1 MTLVNQ
7 RRIDILANNMG
18 LHFSMDLEGGRV
30 DGWVGGWMGGWMGG
44 CVGGFGLVYRGLTP
58 QQQSGSYQGGEMMM
72 KAVFWWRKPE
82 YPEEPTDL
90 RQVTDELNWMG
101 GCVDGWVGGTS
112 IARDGGGDREEG
124 AGRKEEGGGSEGE
137 MEKKERKME
146 MVEGSRRRGGKVMQ
160 LYSKNTLLA
169 MSLEHRGLCWPIAL
183 LTFIHGD
190 LGLGEGW
197 QGTPLGP
204 NRPANVS
211 RLCLQ
216 QLGIV
221 PVP

>member
-1 MTLVNQ
+1 M
-7 RRIDILANNMG
+7 
-18 LHFSMDLEGGRV
+18 
-30 DGWVGGWMGGWMGG
+30 GGWMGGWMGG

-82 YPEEPTDL
+82 YPEETTDL
-90 RQVTDELNWMG
+90 RQVTDETGWVGAWMG
-101 GCVDGWVGGTS
+101 GWVGGWVGHRS
-112 IARDGGGDREEG
+112 RETEG
-124 AGRKEEGGGSEGE
+124 ETGRKGQGGRKREGVVREKWRR
-137 MEKKERKME
+137 KKERWRWWKGAGE
-146 MVEGSRRRGGKVMQ
+146 EGGKVMQ

-169 MSLEHRGLCWPIAL
+169 MSLEHRGLYWPIAL